1 MLAQTRLIDTLDS
14 LLQTD
19 LTGFVRLREPID
31 ITSFLGWL
39 KGQSLYPR
47 VYWHARERDR
57 EFAGLGCLREI
68 RDVAALAEL
77 NGRPKPAAG
86 SWPRYYG
93 GLAFDPLDQRQGND
107 HWREFGACRF
117 ILPRIEL
124 IRQGNQIELVCNLW
138 LENELEQR
146 REELAAARLA
156 LSQVAPEARLDR
168 LPAIDF
174 QRQDTPDRATWSAL
188 VDELTDH
195 DHLAQLPKV
204 VLARESRLAT
214 TQSVNPWDLL
224 AAWQPRSQL
233 CFHFAFAFSADSCLL
248 ASSPERL
255 YRRHEREL
263 ESEALAGTII
273 RTDDDAEDARLA
285 AQLLADN
292 KNRLENKRVHA
303 DILTRL
309 DGLAEQASLSPA
321 RILKLRRLQHL
332 RRDIQARLKPGVY
345 DDQLLAT
352 LHPTPAVG
360 GTPTP
365 AAVDW
370 LNRHGDQRA
379 AWYTGGIGWADLNQ
393 QADVAVGLRCGLIEG
408 NTITLQAGAGL
419 VTGSDP
425 AKEFEETEAKLGAMR
440 QALTIAL
447 GATLGRTQDLPHE
460 P

>member
-93 GLAFDPLDQRQGND
+93 GLAFDPLDQREESD

-138 LENELEQR
+138 LESELEQR
-146 REELAAARLA
+146 QEEIAAARQA

-188 VDELTDH
+188 VEELTDH

-233 CFHFAFAFSADSCLL
+233 CFHFAFAFSGESCLL

-292 KNRLENKRVHA
+292 KNRLENKLVHA

-309 DGLAEQASLSPA
+309 DGLAEQATLSAA

-360 GTPTP
+360 GTPRRKALAYIRTHESFC
-365 AAVDW
+365 
-370 LNRHGDQRA
+370 RG
-379 AWYTGGIGWADLNQ
+379 WYAGA
-393 QADVAVGLRCGLIEG
+393 CGLISEDVAEFAVAIRSLLL
-408 NTITLQAGAGL
+408 TPDSLRLYAGAGI
-419 VTGSDP
+419 VAGSQPQSEWQELDD
-425 AKEFEETEAKLGAMR
+425 KLDNL
-440 QALTIAL
+440 LTL
-447 GATLGRTQDLPHE
+447 LSQGSRP
-460 P
+460 